1 MSELTVVVG
10 AGKTSKLTFDEVT
23 PPLDGAV
30 VSDNPAIA
38 TISLDPTDHV
48 TWLVRGV
55 ALGDANCSY
64 TGTSVLPDVG
74 PAVVPVM
81 IVHVVAAPVA
91 ETGDFDPAA
100 ATDVPPGP

>member
-10 AGKTSKLTFDEVT
+10 RGKTGVLTFDEVT

-30 VSDNPAIA
+30 TSDNTAVA
-38 TISLDPTDHV
+38 TISLDVDHV
-48 TWLVRGV
+48 TWVARGV
-55 ALGDANCSY
+55 ALGDANISY

-74 PAVVPVM
+74 PAVVPNM

-91 ETGDFDPAA
+91 ETGDFNPGA
-100 ATDVPPGP
+100 ATDVPSGP

>member
-10 AGKTSKLTFDEVT
+10 RGKTSQLTFDEVT

-30 VSDNPAIA
+30 SSDDTAVATVSLAA
-38 TISLDPTDHV
+38 DHV
-48 TWLVRGV
+48 TWIVQGLS
-55 ALGDANCSY
+55 LGNANVSY

-74 PAVVPVM
+74 PAVVPPM

-91 ETGDFDPAA
+91 ETGDFNPAA
-100 ATDVPPGP
+100 ATDTPLAP